1 MCNFSALPQPGRAPA
16 RKPSRPVAAHR
27 SPPQNTSISKPT
39 RTISAK
45 TEHYDE
51 WNDDVDNDVNN
62 DDRQAAVAN
71 EFDDIFDLA
80 LNVDS
85 AIDAE
90 LEELGDF
97 DSAPVEPVQKVI
109 FIIIIILVG
118 HSLFER
124 HMVVGNIIGI

>member
-16 RKPSRPVAAHR
+16 RKPSRPVAAR
-27 SPPQNTSISKPT
+27 RAPPQNTSISKPT
-39 RTISAK
+39 RAISAK
-45 TEHYDE
+45 TEDYDE
-51 WNDDVDNDVNN
+51 WNDDADNDVNN
-62 DDRQAAVAN
+62 DDRQTEVAN

-109 FIIIIILVG
+109 FIINCYIY
-118 HSLFER
+118 LFFFLKKN
-124 HMVVGNIIGI
+124 VNFNF